1 MAFAELTT
9 IGPIALITLCRGKVN
24 ALNPEVV
31 AELRARLQ
39 SAEADPSVEA
49 VIVTGSGR
57 FFSFGFDI
65 PEFLSYRRDDFTR
78 YLCDFT
84 ALYTEL
90 FLYSKPVVAAL
101 NGHAIAGGC
110 MLALACDTR
119 VMSADG
125 GRIGLNE
132 IGFGSTVFAGSA
144 EMLRFTVG
152 SARAAEVL
160 YSGTMY
166 PASTAREIGLVDEV
180 VDGTRLMARAGEIAT
195 TLAGRRLRAF
205 SSTKLL
211 LRKPIADE
219 MARRERASIDEFV
232 DIWYSE
238 PTWSNL
244 QNITI
249 RS

>member
-1 MAFAELTT
+1 
-9 IGPIALITLCRGKVN
+9 
-24 ALNPEVV
+24 
-31 AELRARLQ
+31 
-39 SAEADPSVEA
+39 
-49 VIVTGSGR
+49 
-57 FFSFGFDI
+57 
-65 PEFLSYRRDDFTR
+65 
-78 YLCDFT
+78 
-84 ALYTEL
+84 
-90 FLYSKPVVAAL
+90 
-101 NGHAIAGGC
+101 
-110 MLALACDTR
+110 
-119 VMSADG
+119 
-125 GRIGLNE
+125 
-132 IGFGSTVFAGSA
+132 
-144 EMLRFTVG
+144 
-152 SARAAEVL
+152 
-160 YSGTMY
+160 MY